1 MGKGQGGY
9 DMQSNATYMGKG
21 AGQAND
27 MSSQGTYMNKLGGL
41 AGASDM

>member
-1 MGKGQGGY
+1 
-9 DMQSNATYMGKG
+9 MGKG